1 MPLLVQI
8 DAAIDVASGAGQ
20 LTVDLTQTRQ
30 PLGWDVAGEI
40 EGQPLQAGEDGAA
53 LPHLGG
59 FQRPYAEAAAHV
71 GLENTFP
78 REPKQGLADR
88 CSANPQ
94 LDREIGV
101 ADPACGGEVSP
112 VDPGENGVVDL
123 ITKRRPGNHEGIPSM
138 VGILYTISIS
148 TRQAR
153 PYPLQ
158 RAFMHKCLV
167 PVLLAVLTGRL
178 AAQSEAAL
186 REYFEGRTVT
196 SRLALPGTEDGVD
209 VYPGT
214 ARPLDYPKYA
224 SRLKN
229 YGTAIKPGEP
239 VTVTKI
245 RVKSK
250 HIEFQLGGGGYGTF
264 GDETSSNVS
273 TQEAPKTKREKNLE
287 VEVKRETDPVRKR
300 AMNEELDDLKAERER
315 ENARNRSAVAEA
327 EEHRKQNV
335 RQRRL
340 EGGSR
345 FNIRYPA
352 GVPAEA
358 LTPESVTTALAQY
371 VDFEPTG
378 LAAARPSIPLQPA
391 AQSPRSGLP
400 RKGMLLQDV
409 DALLGAAAKSSER
422 KEGTLRV
429 ETREYATPDG
439 RVTAEFVEGVLI
451 RYRIASE

>member
-1 MPLLVQI
+1 MPK
-8 DAAIDVASGAGQ
+8 
-20 LTVDLTQTRQ
+20 
-30 PLGWDVAGEI
+30 W
-40 EGQPLQAGEDGAA
+40 
-53 LPHLGG
+53 
-59 FQRPYAEAAAHV
+59 
-71 GLENTFP
+71 
-78 REPKQGLADR
+78 
-88 CSANPQ
+88 
-94 LDREIGV
+94 
-101 ADPACGGEVSP
+101 
-112 VDPGENGVVDL
+112 
-123 ITKRRPGNHEGIPSM
+123 
-138 VGILYTISIS
+138 
-148 TRQAR
+148 
-153 PYPLQ
+153 
-158 RAFMHKCLV
+158 LV
-167 PVLLAVLTGRL
+167 PVLLAALTSRL

-186 REYFEGRTVT
+186 KEYFEGKTVT
-196 SRLALPGTEDGVD
+196 SKLALPGTEDGVD

-224 SRLKN
+224 GRLKN
-229 YGTAIKPGEP
+229 YGTAIKPGES
-239 VTVTKI
+239 VTVTKV

-273 TQEAPKTKREKNLE
+273 TQEAPKTQREKNLE
-287 VEVKRETDPVRKR
+287 AEVKRETDPAKKR

-358 LTPESVTTALAQY
+358 LAPESIITALAQY
-371 VDFEPTG
+371 LDFETG
-378 LAAARPSIPLQPA
+378 SAGAPPSIPLQPA

-409 DALLGAAAKSSER
+409 DALLGSAARSSER

-429 ETREYATPDG
+429 QTREYATPDG

-451 RYRIASE
+451 SYRITSE

>member
-8 DAAIDVASGAGQ
+8 DAAIHVAPGGRQ
-20 LTVDLTQTRQ
+20 LPVDLTQTRQ
-30 PLGWDVAGEI
+30 PFRRDVAGEI
-40 EGQPLQAGEDGAA
+40 EGQPFQGGEDRTA
-53 LPHLGG
+53 LPHLGRV
-59 FQRPYAEAAAHV
+59 QRPYAEAAAHI

-78 REPKQGLADR
+78 GQPQQGLADG
-88 CSANPQ
+88 CAANPQ
-94 LDREIGV
+94 LGREIGV
-101 ADPACGGEVSP
+101 ADPAGRGKVSP
-112 VDPGENGVVDL
+112 LVPGEDGVVDL
-123 ITKRRPGNHEGIPSM
+123 VAKRRAGDHEVYPSM
-138 VGILYTISIS
+138 GGILYTIFNGLSQVAPNHS
-148 TRQAR
+148 RG
-153 PYPLQ
+153 PC
-158 RAFMHKCLV
+158 MNKWLV
-167 PVLLAVLTGRL
+167 PVLLAALTGRL

-186 REYFEGRTVT
+186 REYFEGKAVT

-209 VYPGT
+209 IYPGT
-214 ARPLDYPKYA
+214 ARPLDYPRYA

-229 YGTAIKPGEP
+229 YGTAIRSGEP

-273 TQEAPKTKREKNLE
+273 TPEAPKTKREKNLE
-287 VEVKRETDPVRKR
+287 VEVKRETDPIKKR
-300 AMNEELDDLKAERER
+300 AMNEELDDLRAERER
-315 ENARNRSAVAEA
+315 ENVRNRSAVAEA

-335 RQRRL
+335 RERRL

-358 LTPESVTTALAQY
+358 LAPESVMTALAHY
-371 VDFEPTG
+371 LDFEQTG
-378 LAAARPSIPLQPA
+378 SAAVPPSIPLQPA

-409 DALLGAAAKSSER
+409 DALLGSAARSSER

-429 ETREYATPDG
+429 QTREYATPDG

-451 RYRIASE
+451 RYRITSE